1 MSKSLSN
8 YFNLLNLEETF
19 VIDVDELYRN
29 YIKLQQF
36 SHPDKL
42 LNKSHTEKMILLEI
56 NSNLNKAYQVL
67 KDDKARA
74 EYLLSLKNILVNQE
88 ENNIDADPIMLSE
101 ILELNEEVIEA
112 DATSLAVINKRLI
125 LDIQECWKNFKN
137 HYSKEEYE
145 LAGHSMIKLQYLN
158 KISDQLKSKK

>member
-19 VIDVDELYRN
+19 AIDVDELYRN

-125 LDIQECWKNFKN
+125 LDIQECWENFKN